1 MRAPDRQSAEEESE
15 HFVEEYKARYP
26 KATECLVKD
35 QKTMLTIFDFPAEHW
50 LHSLALSATSS
61 SRRDW
66 GTSVCTTNPIESSFA
81 TVKVRTRKTKGAG
94 SRKAGLAMAFKLVLA
109 AEMRWR
115 NVYAPHLV
123 ALVHAGVEFKD
134 GEQVLHYYQVAPI
147 VLEQV
152 PVQAAA

>member
-1 MRAPDRQSAEEESE
+1 VRAPDRQSAEEESE

-35 QKTMLTIFDFPAEHW
+35 QKTMLTFFDFPAAHW
-50 LHSLALSATSS
+50 LHSLALSA
-61 SRRDW
+61 R
-66 GTSVCTTNPIESSFA
+66 TSVRTTNPIESSFA

-109 AEMRWR
+109 AEKRWR
-115 NVYAPHLV
+115 KVKGPHLV
-123 ALVHAGVEFKD
+123 ALVRAGVEFKD
-134 GEQVLHYYQVAPI
+134 GEQVLHYYQVAPL

-152 PVQAAA
+152 PVEAAA

>member
-26 KATECLVKD
+26 KATECLVKA
-35 QKTMLTIFDFPAEHW
+35 QKTMLTFLDFPAEHW
-50 LHSLALSATSS
+50 LHL
-61 SRRDW
+61 R
-66 GTSVCTTNPIESSFA
+66 TTNPIESPFA

-109 AEMRWR
+109 AEKRWR
-115 NVYAPHLV
+115 KVNAPHLV
-123 ALVHAGVEFKD
+123 ALVRAGVEFKD
-134 GEQVLHYYQVAPI
+134 GEQVLHYYQVAPL

-152 PVQAAA
+152 PVEAAA

>member
-50 LHSLALSATSS
+50 LHSLALSA
-61 SRRDW
+61 R
-66 GTSVCTTNPIESSFA
+66 TSVRTTNPIESSFA

-109 AEMRWR
+109 AEKRWR
-115 NVYAPHLV
+115 KVNAPHLV

-134 GEQVLHYYQVAPI
+134 GEQVLHYYQVAPL

-152 PVQAAA
+152 PVEAAA